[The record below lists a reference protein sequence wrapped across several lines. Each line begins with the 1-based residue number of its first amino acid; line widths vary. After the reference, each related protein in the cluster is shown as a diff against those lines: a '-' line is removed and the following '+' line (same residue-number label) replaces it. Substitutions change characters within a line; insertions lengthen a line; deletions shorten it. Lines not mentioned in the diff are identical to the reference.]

1 MKEYAIFENENA
13 RSPYANTQTFVKS
26 EAEGSLALLREA
38 GFPEAEIRER
48 NVRYGP
54 WMEVSTFCPY
64 EDLCYLQIEIISM
77 AYAAENSAFNELQG
91 LPLRQIAERISEI
104 IDAI

>member
-13 RSPYANTQTFVKS
+13 RSPYANTQTFVKR
-26 EAEGSLALLREA
+26 EAEERLALQREA

-48 NVRYGP
+48 SLRYGP
-54 WMEVSTFCPY
+54 WMEVSTFDPY
-64 EDLCYLQIEIISM
+64 VDLYSLERETISM
-77 AYAAENSAFNELQG
+77 AYAAENSTFNELQG

-104 IDAI
+104 RNAI

>member
-1 MKEYAIFENENA
+1 MKEYAIFEDENA

-26 EAEGSLALLREA
+26 EAEERLDLQREA

-54 WMEVSTFCPY
+54 WMEVNTFDPY
-64 EDLCYLQIEIISM
+64 EDLDALEHEILSM
-77 AYAAENSAFNELQG
+77 AYAAENSVFNQLQG
-91 LPLRQIAERISEI
+91 LPLRQFAERISEI
-104 IDAI
+104 RNAI